1 MALDPRGHGDDK
13 GVEREREETEMPSD
27 MQIDI
32 LRPLPPEVEK
42 RVEHIEDLAKMM
54 DSQFSIPGTHVKLG
68 IDTLIGLIPGIGDT
82 LSFGIAGYIVLQAR
96 QFGARKDILML
107 MLFNI
112 FIDWLIGLVPI
123 IGDLFDMGWKG
134 NNKNA
139 ALLRTAMEELYN
151 P

>member
-1 MALDPRGHGDDK
+1 
-13 GVEREREETEMPSD
+13 MPTD
-27 MQIDI
+27 IKVDI

-42 RVEHIEDLAKMM
+42 RIEHIEDLAKMM
-54 DSQFSIPGTHVKLG
+54 DSQFSIPGTRLKLG
-68 IDTLIGLIPGIGDT
+68 LDTLIGLIPGIGDT
-82 LSFGIAGYIVLQAR
+82 LSLCIAGYIVLQAR
-96 QFGARKDILML
+96 QVGARKDTLML

-123 IGDLFDMGWKG
+123 IGDFFDMGWKG

-139 ALLRTAMEELYN
+139 ALLRAAMENLYN